1 MQLGIGIILVMLW
14 SFGGL
19 AFAASPFVSGFEE
32 PATADIAWMGDE
44 FEASASLNDFQR
56 IWRTEHWPFDQLQ
69 TLDVGLSQPGRLNM
83 EPFSSGWW
91 QDYRAELTYKE
102 LSGDLVATTLVFP
115 RNRSGTGAPGST
127 NGGAIETEYSLAGLM
142 LRVPRRDV
150 ENSNANWVRGR
161 EAFVFLSMG
170 AADQPGSYQF
180 EDKTTRAAQAGETH
194 SISVRL
200 ITNAPAGTTA
210 AYLRLVRVGPH
221 VLLLMRPFD
230 GAQAGSW
237 QVLRRFRRDDF
248 PLQLQLGFVAYTDW
262 ATMRDCSYEH
272 HNLNLL
278 AQSCALPPQA
288 ADPDLRASFEFL
300 RLARPLL
307 PANLVGADLSNP
319 AAVSDAQILGAFGFA
334 P

>member
-1 MQLGIGIILVMLW
+1 MQLGIGIILVVLC

-19 AFAASPFVSGFEE
+19 AFASSPFVSGFEE

-44 FEASASLNDFQR
+44 FEAPASLNDFQR

-69 TLDVGLSQPGRLNM
+69 SLDVGLSQPGHLSM
-83 EPFSSGWW
+83 EPFASGWW

-102 LSGDLVATTLVFP
+102 ISGDLIATTLVFP
-115 RNRSGTGAPGST
+115 RNRTGSGAPGSS

-142 LRVPRRDV
+142 LRAPRRDV
-150 ENSNANWVRGR
+150 EASNANWARGR

-170 AADQPGSYQF
+170 AADQPGSFQF
-180 EDKTTRAAQAGETH
+180 EDKTTRAALAGETH

-200 ITNAPAGTTA
+200 ITNAPPGTTA

-221 VLLLMRPFD
+221 ILLLMRPFD
-230 GAQAGSW
+230 GSQTGSW

-248 PLQLQLGFVAYTDW
+248 PSQLQLGFVAYTDW

-272 HNLNLL
+272 HNLHLL
-278 AQSCALPPQA
+278 AQSCTQPPQA

-300 RLARPLL
+300 RLARPIL
-307 PANLVGADLSNP
+307 PASLTGADLSNP
-319 AAVSDAQILGAFGFA
+319 TAVSDAQILGAFGFA